1 MRFTQD
7 ATHDERE
14 AAAMERKRLRVEHRT
29 WEGHPS
35 RGFSCGVCD
44 VLLADPE
51 DEWEDHYPV
60 ARSVARDK
68 KRARKGSRMKG
79 YSRSSMP
86 SIRKD
91 K

>member
-1 MRFTQD
+1 MTDPMQ
-7 ATHDERE
+7 E

-51 DEWEDHYPV
+51 DERPDYNS
-60 ARSVARDK
+60 RSRDR